1 MTIIVPIGGQLADYL
16 RTHNLMSTTNV
27 RKMMN
32 CGGETV
38 RLKRPLQLRDLAAFA
53 VYDRSTHFNTTRPKH
68 CISSNVDASSEIC
81 NISVQSKLEHKFNK
95 DQ

>member
-32 CGGETV
+32 CGGEMV
-38 RLKRPLQLRDLAAFA
+38 RLKSFA
-53 VYDRSTHFNTTRPKH
+53 VYDRSTHFNTTRPKK

-81 NISVQSKLEHKFNK
+81 NISVQRKLENKFNK